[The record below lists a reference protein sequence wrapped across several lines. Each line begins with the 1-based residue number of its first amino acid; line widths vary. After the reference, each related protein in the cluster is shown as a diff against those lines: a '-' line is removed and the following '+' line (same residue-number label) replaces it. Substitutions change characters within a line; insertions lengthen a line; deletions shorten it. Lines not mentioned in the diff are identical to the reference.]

1 MSEKTEQPTDK
12 KIRDAREKG
21 DIAKSRDLTQT
32 VLVVAL
38 FSYFIANSS
47 NIFQRL
53 TTMALMP
60 MNYINADFETAVSE
74 IISNM
79 ISEMIAVLLPIVLI
93 VLVLGIFTEAVQTG
107 MLISFEAL
115 MPSGKKL
122 DVVANVKNIFSMK
135 NLVELIKSVLKIAV
149 ISIVVYQVILS
160 AIPILVLSPNYSM
173 ADLGS
178 VVGQVFQQMI
188 IYIGTA
194 YLVISI
200 ADLAWQRYDYNKKL
214 MMTKDEVK
222 QEYKGME
229 GDPQIKSMRK
239 QLHQEL
245 MQNDAVEQSRTATV
259 LVTNPT
265 HLAIALRY
273 DQDETP
279 LPLVLAKG
287 EGALAS
293 AMIKAAQEAGVPVMQ
308 NIPLAH
314 SLFNDAEVSQFI
326 PSELVEPVA
335 AVLRSV
341 RQLAQNQANGSPG
354 TNG

>member
-38 FSYFIANSS
+38 FAYFIANGSAMFEHFS
-47 NIFQRL
+47 TL
-53 TTMALMP
+53 ALMP
-60 MNYINADFETAVSE
+60 MNYIQADFETAVSE
-74 IISNM
+74 MLSNM
-79 ISEMIAVLLPIVLI
+79 LSEMVATLLPIVLI
-93 VLVLGIFTEAVQTG
+93 VLVLGIFIEAVQTG

-115 MPSGKKL
+115 IPSGKKL
-122 DVVANVKNIFSMK
+122 DVIANVKNIFSTK
-135 NLVELIKSVLKIAV
+135 NLVELIKSILKISV
-149 ISIVVYQVILS
+149 ISIVVYQVILN
-160 AIPILVLSPNYSM
+160 AIPILVLTPNYTM
-173 ADLGS
+173 ADLGLII
-178 VVGQVFQQMI
+178 GQVFKLMI
-188 IYIGTA
+188 TYIGAA
-194 YLVISI
+194 YLIISI
-200 ADLAWQRYDYNKKL
+200 ADLAWQRYDYKKKL

-229 GDPQIKSMRK
+229 GDPQIKGMRK

-245 MQNDAVEQSRTATV
+245 LQNDAVEQSRNATV

-265 HLAIALRY
+265 HLAVALRY
-273 DQDETP
+273 DQEETP

-293 AMIKAAQEAGVPVMQ
+293 AMIKAARDAGVPVMQ

-314 SLFNDAEVSQFI
+314 ALYNEAEVSQYI
-326 PSELVEPVA
+326 PSDLVEPVA
-335 AVLRSV
+335 AVLRLV
-341 RQLAQNQANGSPG
+341 RQLANNVDNGTSV
-354 TNG
+354 TSR

>member
-38 FSYFIANSS
+38 FSYFLANGTSIFTRLS
-47 NIFQRL
+47 NL
-53 TTMALMP
+53 ALMP
-60 MNYINADFETAVSE
+60 MGYIGVDFNVAIAELLP
-74 IISNM
+74 NM
-79 ISEMIAVLLPIVLI
+79 VTEMVAVLLPIVMI
-93 VLVLGIFTEAVQTG
+93 VLVLGIFIEALQTG

-115 MPSGKKL
+115 MPSAKKL
-122 DVVANVKNIFSMK
+122 NVVANVKNIFSK
-135 NLVELIKSVLKIAV
+135 QNLVEFIKSVIKIGV
-149 ISIVVYQVILS
+149 ISWVVYRVIVD
-160 AIPILVLSPNYSM
+160 AIPVLVLIPGYTM
-173 ADLGS
+173 ADLGLI
-178 VVGQVFQQMI
+178 VGQVFKLMI
-188 IYIGTA
+188 IYIGGA
-194 YLVISI
+194 YLAISL
-200 ADLAWQRYDYNKKL
+200 ADLAWQRHEYTKKL

-239 QLHQEL
+239 QLHQEML
-245 MQNDAVEQSRTATV
+245 QNDAVQQSRTATV

-273 DQDETP
+273 EQDDTP

-287 EGALAS
+287 EGALAT
-293 AMIKAAQEAGVPVMQ
+293 AMIKAAREAGVPVMQ

-314 SLFNDAEVSQFI
+314 ALFNEAEVSQYI
-326 PSELVEPVA
+326 PSDLIEPVA
-335 AVLRSV
+335 AVLRLV
-341 RQLAQNQANGSPG
+341 RQLAQQPG
-354 TNG
+354 NNT